1 MTDEQRY
8 LFDLNGYLVVRQALP
23 VDLVA
28 RLNAEI
34 DQLNRMGNEEVAV
47 AGAPRS
53 AEVEDA
59 SCNEFTSTLLA
70 YGGVFEELI
79 DVPTTLPLIGEMI
92 GDPLRLDAMHYMS
105 RVAGNSSRLHH
116 GYAELLAY
124 SEYAVNRDRFEC
136 VSVKIAYALTDVGI
150 DNGPFV
156 VVPGSHKCNF
166 ANPDILQEPT
176 LDPPMIQPFPCRA
189 GDAVLFSEDL
199 THGALR
205 NRSDVVRRTIF
216 VSYAPAFHSGWG
228 DQTVTA
234 PGFSDGATPRQ
245 RELIEGVSPYGAPE
259 ETVFSGVAAA
269 AVGAGSG
276 E

>member
-8 LFDLNGYLVVRQALP
+8 LFDLNGYLEVHEALP
-23 VDLVA
+23 ADLVR
-28 RLNAEI
+28 RLNSVI
-34 DQLNRMGNEEVAV
+34 DRLNEMDNEAV
-47 AGAPRS
+47 AATGAPRS
-53 AEVEDA
+53 PGVEDA
-59 SCNEFTSTLLA
+59 TREEFTSNLLA
-70 YGGVFEELI
+70 HGGVFEELI
-79 DVPTTLPLIGEMI
+79 DVPTTLPLIGHMI
-92 GDPLRLDAMHYMS
+92 SGPLRLDAMHYMS
-105 RVAGNSSRLHH
+105 RVPGNCSRLHH

-136 VSVKIAYALTDVGI
+136 VSVKIAYALTNI
-150 DNGPFV
+150 ALEHGPFV

-176 LDPPMIQPFPCRA
+176 QDTPFVHPFPCNA

-205 NRSDVVRRTIF
+205 NRSDAVRRTIF

-228 DQTVTA
+228 DQTITA
-234 PGFSDGATPRQ
+234 PGFSERATLRQ
-245 RELIEGVSPYGAPE
+245 RELMEGVCPYGTLE
-259 ETVFSGVAAA
+259 ETVFSGVESTT
-269 AVGAGSG
+269 VGAGSA